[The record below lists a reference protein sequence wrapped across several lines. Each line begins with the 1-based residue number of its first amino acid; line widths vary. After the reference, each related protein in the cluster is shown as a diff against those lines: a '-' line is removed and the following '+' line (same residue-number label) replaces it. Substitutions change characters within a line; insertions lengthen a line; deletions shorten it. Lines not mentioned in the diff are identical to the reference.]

1 MKILKTFFVFV
12 FQPAVVGLFVAIIL
26 LWLVPEIRTAK
37 NSLST
42 EIVSL
47 DQSNFNQVWGQPAS
61 YSSAVARAAPSVVN
75 IYTKKIERSNYDT
88 SVRDSL
94 GSGVIMSADGLVM
107 TNFHVISNAVEILVL
122 LNDGRE
128 VMAKRIGVDIEM
140 DLALLKINIGDLKP
154 ISLGNPTE
162 ANIGDVVLAIGNPQ
176 GIGQS
181 VTQGIISAKRRSGLG
196 TSDLENF
203 LQTDADISD
212 GSSGGAL
219 VDAYGRLLGINTA
232 TLHSKG
238 APGISFA
245 IPADI
250 AQEVLQDLVTHGRV
264 VRGWLGIEANLRPLP
279 LEFSQK
285 FNFNRAFEVT
295 DTATAGPAA
304 KSGLRNGDYIITIDG
319 LPITDPPTS
328 VKQITDVSPGQP
340 VKLKVIRRNKVIEF
354 IVIAGDRGLDK

>member
-1 MKILKTFFVFV
+1 MEIIKKFVEFIV
-12 FQPAVVGLFVAIIL
+12 KPVMLGLFVAVII
-26 LWLVPEIRTAK
+26 LWLVPEIRSAK
-37 NSLST
+37 KSLPT

-47 DQSNFNQVWGQPAS
+47 EQSNFNSVWEQPAS
-61 YSSAVARAAPSVVN
+61 YSSAVSVAAPSVVN

-128 VMAKRIGVDIEM
+128 VMAKRVGVDIEM
-140 DLALLKINIGDLKP
+140 DLALLKINIGNLTP
-154 ISLGNPTE
+154 IPLGNPKE
-162 ANIGDVVLAIGNPQ
+162 AKIGDVVLAIGNPQ

-219 VDAYGRLLGINTA
+219 VDTYGRLLGINTA

-250 AQEVLQDLVTHGRV
+250 AQEVLQDLVVHGRV
-264 VRGWLGIEANLRPLP
+264 VRGWLGIEANLSPLP
-279 LEFSQK
+279 FEFSQN
-285 FNFNRAFEVT
+285 FNFSRAFEVT

-304 KSGLRNGDYIITIDG
+304 KSGIRNGDYIITIDG

-340 VKLKVIRRNKVIEF
+340 VKLKVIRKNKVLEF
-354 IVIAGDRGLDK
+354 VVTAGDRGLDK

>member
-1 MKILKTFFVFV
+1 VKVFLKLTRFVAKPILL
-12 FQPAVVGLFVAIIL
+12 GLFVAAIL
-26 LWLVPEIRTAK
+26 LWLVPEIRSSH
-37 NSLST
+37 NSSLFALD
-42 EIVSL
+42 SL
-47 DQSNFNQVWGQPAS
+47 DQSDLNASWFQPIS

-94 GSGVIMSADGLVM
+94 GSGVIMSEDGLVM

-128 VMAKRIGVDIEM
+128 VLAKRVGVDIEM
-140 DLALLKINIGDLKP
+140 DLALLKIDIEDLIP

-250 AQEVLQDLVTHGRV
+250 AQEVLQDLITHGRV
-264 VRGWLGIEANLRPLP
+264 VRGWLGIEANLQPLP
-279 LEFSQK
+279 LDFNEK
-285 FNFNRAFEVT
+285 FNVNRAFAVT
-295 DTATAGPAA
+295 KTSVAGPAA
-304 KSGLRNGDYIITIDG
+304 VSGIRTGDYIISIDG

-340 VKLKVIRRNKVIEF
+340 VILKVIRKNRMIEF
-354 IVIAGDRGLDK
+354 TVTAGDRGLDK